1 MHRIVDFSLRPFA
14 AASLALL
21 LASARGHAA
30 VPTPESLEKIARPF
44 FSEHCT
50 KCHGEK
56 KQKGDL
62 RVDNLTID
70 FDSPKIMGH
79 WEEIMNRINSGDMPP
94 DDVDKR
100 PKPED
105 IARVAEWIAAQLREA
120 DSSRQSSAGE
130 RVAFRKLTRE
140 EYANSIR
147 DLLGVTFDVTDP
159 TGLPEDPDWHGIQ
172 RIGSVLTLSATHIE
186 KYLAAADSVLT
197 EALGL
202 GPQPKRE
209 RVTWSPSDIRGGGW
223 KGLEKEYQARGIAD
237 KVRLDIVPNNG
248 ALDDHSIRIK
258 TAGDYRVRVK
268 LSGLRPPG
276 GRPPRLRLYAADIGR
291 TLFEQDVEAPEDQPA
306 TIEFRTH
313 LPVGDHPIHIVNSVP
328 GPNPEAR
335 RSRPGP
341 NSIAFTS
348 LQSRIPWQMKFTD
361 DDGKPILPFLLLD
374 SIEWDGPI
382 VDSWPTTAYQRIFF
396 GGERATKD
404 VAYAREIIT
413 RFAERAWRRPVTNA
427 EMDRYVALAGKA
439 QQFGDDFDQSIKTA
453 LSAVLCSKS
462 FLYIVEGNARPVA
475 TAANRQ
481 AAGACDCEKPAA
493 ATLAKAAIAPAAP
506 PLSSPAAPQP
516 PGAPAPTATGSAPL
530 TDWEL
535 ASRLSYFLWS
545 SMPDQ
550 HLLDLARAGK
560 LHERDTLRAE
570 VRRMLADPKAEEFA
584 SSFPHQWLQL
594 RRVGMFPPDKVLYP
608 EYDEYLEK
616 SMIGETT
623 GFFDNVLKRNA
634 SLREFL
640 DSDWTMLNERL
651 AKFYGVEGVEGDS
664 FRRVALKPEDH
675 RGGLLTQAAILS
687 LTSDGTRHR
696 PVHRG
701 VWVLESIVGK
711 PPPPPPANV
720 PALTTPDA
728 NSPKTTIR
736 QKLEAHRSDANCAA
750 CHRRID
756 PLGIAF
762 DNYDA
767 IGHWRVVETVHAGV
781 GEDPKLDPSGEL
793 YDGRTFGD
801 AVGLKKILVDDTD
814 KFAVAFTEKLAT
826 YALRRGTT
834 FSDRVELKHVT
845 DQARADDYKL
855 ASLIEGFVTSD
866 LFQQR

>member
-1 MHRIVDFSLRPFA
+1 
-14 AASLALL
+14 
-21 LASARGHAA
+21 LASALIPAPDRAT
-30 VPTPESLEKIARPF
+30 VQSQPSLEKIARPF
-44 FSEHCT
+44 FTEHCT

-62 RVDNLTID
+62 RVDTLSID

-105 IARVAEWIAAQLREA
+105 IARVSEWIAGQLREA
-120 DSSRQSSAGE
+120 DAVHQSSDGE
-130 RVAFRKLTRE
+130 KVAFRKLTRE
-140 EYANSIR
+140 EYANSIH
-147 DLLGVTFDVTDP
+147 DLLGVNFNVTDP
-159 TGLPEDPDWHGIQ
+159 SGLPEDPDWHGIQ
-172 RIGSVLTLSATHIE
+172 RISSVLTLSPAHVE
-186 KYLAAADSVLT
+186 KYLAAADALLT
-197 EALGL
+197 EALGIGQEPRRDVL
-202 GPQPKRE
+202 H
-209 RVTWSPSDIRGGGW
+209 WSAFDMRGGGW
-223 KGLEKEYQARGIAD
+223 KSLEKEYERRGIAD
-237 KVRLDIVPNNG
+237 QVRADIVPNNG
-248 ALDDHSIRIK
+248 ALDDHSLKIK
-258 TAGDYRVRVK
+258 TTGDYFIRVK
-268 LSGLRPPG
+268 LSGLRPEG
-276 GRPPRLRLYAADIGR
+276 GRAPRFRLYCADLGR
-291 TLFEQDVEAPEDQPA
+291 TLVEQDVEAPEDKPVSLVY
-306 TIEFRTH
+306 RVH
-313 LPVGDHPIHIVNSVP
+313 LPAGSHNIHIVNSVP

-341 NSIAFTS
+341 NTIAFTR
-348 LQSRIPWQMKFTD
+348 LDTRIPWQMKFTD
-361 DDGKPILPFLLLD
+361 DDGKPILPFLLID
-374 SIEWDGPI
+374 SIDFDGP
-382 VDSWPTTAYQRIFF
+382 VVSSWPTPAYQRVFF
-396 GGERATKD
+396 GGEDATRD
-404 VAYAREIIT
+404 TAYAREIIS
-413 RFAERAWRRPVTNA
+413 RFTARAWRRPVTD
-427 EMDRYVALAGKA
+427 EEVGRYVALAEKA
-439 QQFGDDFDQSIKTA
+439 QKLGDDFDTSVKTA
-453 LSAVLCSKS
+453 LSAVLCSKN
-462 FLYIVEGNARPVA
+462 FLYIEEGNA
-475 TAANRQ
+475 TA
-481 AAGACDCEKPAA
+481 P
-493 ATLAKAAIAPAAP
+493 
-506 PLSSPAAPQP
+506 SPK
-516 PGAPAPTATGSAPL
+516 L

-545 SMPDQ
+545 SIPDA

-560 LHERDTLRAE
+560 LHERETLHEE
-570 VRRMLADPKAEEFA
+570 VRRMLADPKAEQFA
-584 SSFPHQWLQL
+584 SSFPSQWLQL

-608 EYDEYLEK
+608 DYDDNLEK

-623 GFFDNVLKRNA
+623 GFFADVLKRNG

-651 AKFYGVEGVEGDS
+651 ATFYGIPGVRGDA

-720 PALTTPDA
+720 PALTTPSA
-728 NSPKTTIR
+728 TSPKTTVR

-767 IGHWRVVETVHAGV
+767 IGHWRTVETVHSGT

-793 YDGRTFGD
+793 YDGRKFSG
-801 AVGLKKILVDDTD
+801 AAELKKILLDDTD
-814 KFAVAFTEKLAT
+814 KFATAFTEKLAS

-834 FSDRVELKHVT
+834 FSDRVDLKSVT
-845 DQARADDYKL
+845 GQAKAGDYKL
-855 ASLIEGFVTSD
+855 ASLIESFVTSD
-866 LFQQR
+866 LFQKR